1 MDMVRDMMENIN
13 ARANEEGGA
22 RVAVR
27 MARAEA
33 VHRRQQIHQDNMT
46 DLITILTLNAGF
58 MGIIIFMALATV

>member
-33 VHRRQQIHQDNMT
+33 VRRQQIHQDNMT